1 MVRIFLRLDSLLW
14 RLIFMLFDIVVYL
27 RSMVK
32 SKYLLNASGK
42 YGSFN
47 NLFIGELRFLVYFLI
62 CGFKALFWADFSIIE
77 ILI

>member
-1 MVRIFLRLDSLLW
+1 MVRIFFRLDSLLW

-42 YGSFN
+42 YCSFN
-47 NLFIGELRFLVYFLI
+47 NLFNGELRFLVYYLI
-62 CGFKALFWADFSIIE
+62 CDFKALFWADFSILE